1 MKIRDIP
8 GRKWIRDKKVWM
20 IPLTPES
27 IHQLHTLFEGTK
39 IYVDSMLMKECS
51 LFNLEV
57 HMQDHISIY

>member
-1 MKIRDIP
+1 
-8 GRKWIRDKKVWM
+8 M
-20 IPLTPES
+20 IKGLDDSSYTR
-27 IHQLHTLFEGTK
+27 IHSPVAYTFEGTK